1 MRARVLIGEEECL
14 VREGLARLLGDDF
27 EVVASV
33 VDRASLVAEAR
44 RLLPDAVVV
53 GVGLLLEGGAAVAR
67 ELRAAAPGA
76 GLVAVASAEAI
87 PPALVRE
94 LSGWVQRSSTPG
106 ELRRAVRL
114 ALPGRAGVPSAARQ
128 GAAGASFPT
137 AVHPDLSPRALE
149 VLRHL
154 AEGKLMKQVAA
165 DLGIA
170 TRTVAFHKYR
180 AMKQLGLNSNAA
192 LVRYAVRAQIV

>member
-1 MRARVLIGEEECL
+1 MKARVLIG
-14 VREGLARLLGDDF
+14 D
-27 EVVASV
+27 
-33 VDRASLVAEAR
+33 
-44 RLLPDAVVV
+44 LLPDAVVA
-53 GVGLLLEGGAAVAR
+53 GLGLLLEGGVAVAR
-67 ELRAAAPGA
+67 ELR
-76 GLVAVASAEAI
+76 
-87 PPALVRE
+87 
-94 LSGWVQRSSTPG
+94 Q
-106 ELRRAVRL
+106 AVRL
-114 ALPGRAGVPSAARQ
+114 ALPGRAGLPSAARQ

-180 AMKQLGLNSNAA
+180 AMKQLGLSSNAA
-192 LVRYAVRAQIV
+192 LVR